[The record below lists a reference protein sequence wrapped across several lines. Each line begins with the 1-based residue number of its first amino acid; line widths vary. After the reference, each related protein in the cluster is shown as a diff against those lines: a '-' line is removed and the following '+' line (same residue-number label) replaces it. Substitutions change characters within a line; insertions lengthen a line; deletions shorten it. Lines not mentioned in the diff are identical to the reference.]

1 MAIFYPGRRRSPR
14 KSRTP
19 GDINRTPH
27 KPLKVLFFRCHP
39 ESTSFLQPRDG
50 EKGGRSNRSGTG
62 MEQQQTIVAKNL
74 DRIAERMATPKVS
87 DDFYWVGKGGSCVL
101 LSSPPSDKG
110 VRGIVKVL
118 WGEDGS
124 VHLEG
129 YRGVRID

>member
-1 MAIFYPGRRRSPR
+1 MGKKGVGR
-14 KSRTP
+14 T
-19 GDINRTPH
+19 D
-27 KPLKVLFFRCHP
+27 L
-39 ESTSFLQPRDG
+39 ERDG
-50 EKGGRSNRSGTG
+50 TAANDSGKTLTESQRG
-62 MEQQQTIVAKNL
+62 WQL
-74 DRIAERMATPKVS
+74 HKVS
-87 DDFYWVGKGGSCVL
+87 DDFYWVGKGGSHVL